1 MKKCSKCGK
10 ITDGMFCPNCGTDL
24 RIVQDMIL
32 CPTCGNEIN
41 GNFCSNCGYGIK
53 ANSMECTIEE
63 KLEPETEEMLKSIN
77 DGSSVDSIPEDIVS
91 QSVTGDNKKVVYKKT
106 WFIIVCLIIFF
117 PVGLF
122 LMWKYA
128 DWKKVIKIV
137 VTVVIGI
144 LFLIGI
150 CALADESTEYENNNT
165 YTTSEEYAT
174 DEEED
179 EADNEEDIVDMFTSE
194 SDYSA
199 VDYDSLA
206 RTPDDYLL
214 SKVKGTGEVIQVIEG
229 DEETQLRISLD
240 EHYDD
245 VVLVFYDSD
254 IIDERIL
261 EDDNVT
267 YYGTSYGLYTYE
279 STMGGDITVPLIQ
292 VHKIVRN

>member
-10 ITDGMFCPNCGTDL
+10 LTDGMFCPNCGTDL
-24 RIVQDMIL
+24 RAARDVVL
-32 CPTCGNEIN
+32 CPNCGNEVN
-41 GNFCSNCGYGIK
+41 GNFCSNCGYDIQ
-53 ANSMECTIEE
+53 ANNIEHE
-63 KLEPETEEMLKSIN
+63 
-77 DGSSVDSIPEDIVS
+77 SVGEVKNAEVFVPTDDRIDISTIPEDIVS
-91 QSVTGDNKKVVYKKT
+91 QSMASDGDKKKAFYKRT
-106 WFIIVCLIIFF
+106 WFIIICLIIFF

-122 LMWKYA
+122 FMWKYA
-128 DWKKVIKIV
+128 DWRKMVKVI
-137 VTVVIGI
+137 VTIVIG
-144 LFLIGI
+144 LLLII
-150 CALADESTEYENNNT
+150 SVCLPTNESENYESNDSYIN
-165 YTTSEEYAT
+165 EEYTEAD
-174 DEEED
+174 DEED
-179 EADNEEDIVDMFTSE
+179 AVDLFTSE

-214 SKVKGTGEVIQVIEG
+214 DKVTGTGKVIQVIEG

-240 EHYDD
+240 EYYND

-254 IIDERIL
+254 ITYERVL

-279 STMGGDITVPLIQ
+279 STMGGEITVPLIQ